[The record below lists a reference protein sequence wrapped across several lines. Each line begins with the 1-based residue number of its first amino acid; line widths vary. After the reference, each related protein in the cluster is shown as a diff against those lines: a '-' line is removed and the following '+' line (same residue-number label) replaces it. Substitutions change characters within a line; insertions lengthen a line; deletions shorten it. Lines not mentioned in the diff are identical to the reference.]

1 MVESISKSV
10 EEHDEIQL
18 SFIGESNNGYGN
30 VYIEIFHRLSYS
42 WNRSLVLIH

>member
-30 VYIEIFHRLSYS
+30 VYIEIFIDFHTLGID
-42 WNRSLVLIH
+42 L